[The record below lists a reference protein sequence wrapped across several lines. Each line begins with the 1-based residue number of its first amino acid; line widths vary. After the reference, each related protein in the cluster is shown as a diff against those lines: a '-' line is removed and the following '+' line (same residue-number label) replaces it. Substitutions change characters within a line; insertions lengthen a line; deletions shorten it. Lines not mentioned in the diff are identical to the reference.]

1 MMQSP
6 DLLLVTAETCNI
18 KQLKQSFQLLAGQ
31 LFPRMPHISGCDLNI
46 MHHFETASMT
56 VDSAG
61 ERHMAGLAEISLK
74 DGNELGSHMW
84 HSLCNLCIQLW
95 SLPCSK
101 DLC

>member
-1 MMQSP
+1 
-6 DLLLVTAETCNI
+6 
-18 KQLKQSFQLLAGQ
+18 
-31 LFPRMPHISGCDLNI
+31 MPPISVCDLNI
-46 MHHFETASMT
+46 MYHFETASMT

-101 DLC
+101 DLRRGFSPRLRALACSGTGSGM